1 MSQVRP
7 NKVDKQKMQ
16 ITSQIFRNLTE
27 IVELYPQYTFAQHL
41 ASIQRRKST
50 DGKEFYFWSDEEL
63 LKNVEKHKLELETAK
78 LEETEEDETEY

>member
-27 IVELYPQYTFAQHL
+27 IVELYPQYTFSQHL
-41 ASIQRRKST
+41 ATIQRKKSS
-50 DGKEFYFWSDEEL
+50 DKEFYFWSDEEL

-78 LEETEEDETEY
+78 LEETEEEETDY

>member
-27 IVELYPQYTFAQHL
+27 IVELYPQYTFSQHL
-41 ASIQRRKST
+41 ASIQRRKSDT
-50 DGKEFYFWSDEEL
+50 GKEFYFWSDEEL
-63 LKNVEKHKLELETAK
+63 LKKVEQHKLELETEK
-78 LEETEEDETEY
+78 VNEEEETDY